1 MSEKP
6 KNRIEDIKRHLYDR
20 EDTTSARRTVGVL
33 HPIVH
38 KVSQV
43 WQSTKDSGSNVV
55 APPLRTPPTSFFKK
69 FFWGALLFF
78 VGAVLFGVY
87 MYFSGGIS
95 VSNDNIDI
103 VVLGNAFTKGGDELP
118 LQVEIINRNNAS
130 LELANLIIQYPRGAN
145 DDPTDVVRLPRD
157 SIGTIKAGQSV
168 TRNIKVKLFGEEKS
182 IRNVKISLEYH
193 PEGSNAIFTKDNEYG
208 VTISSAPLALISD
221 VPDTATADQLFT
233 FDVTAKLNTSLP
245 SESSVIQVAYPNG
258 FVFDSAVPEPF
269 IGNSIWSL
277 SALSETNPVKIT
289 IRGKIVGQPDDEKV
303 FHVYAGTTSIANATK
318 VNVVYNSLLETV
330 KIVKPFLEATILVN
344 GQDQAVSSVSGGE
357 TVNAEI
363 LWTNNLSSKITDAEI
378 YATIS
383 GNAIDRS
390 TINAGDGFY
399 NSGTGKIFWDKNS
412 ISDLESLEPGARGS
426 VRFSFKANSFAGI
439 DKTTKDP
446 NITID
451 VNIRGRQASLGSI
464 FSDITNV
471 AKKVIKIVSDFQI
484 ATNGTYHSGSLPPKA
499 DQQTMYTVTW
509 TLSNSSNSIT
519 QAQAKA
525 SLPVYVKWVGK
536 AQGTTENISY
546 NETTREVIWN
556 IGTVRPNT
564 GFDTNREASFVVSLV
579 PSLSQVGSVPQLVKD
594 VYLSGQDSFTGTTV
608 KSTRGPL
615 TTFLP
620 NDPSFKVGNE
630 RVVN

>member
-1 MSEKP
+1 MPETS

-20 EDTTSARRTVGVL
+20 EDVTIARRTVGVL
-33 HPIVH
+33 HPIAH
-38 KVSQV
+38 KVSNT
-43 WQSTKDSGSNVV
+43 WQAAVGDSSKMT
-55 APPLRTPPTSFFKK
+55 PPLRKPPTSFFKK
-69 FFWGALLFF
+69 FFWGALIFF
-78 VGAVLFGVY
+78 IGAVGFGAY

-103 VVLGNAFTKGGDELP
+103 VVLGNAFTKGGEELP

-145 DDPTDVVRLPRD
+145 NDPTDVVRLPRD

-182 IRNVKISLEYH
+182 IRNIKISLEYH

-208 VTISSAPLALISD
+208 VTISSAPLSLIAD
-221 VPDTATADQLFT
+221 IPDTATTDQLFT
-233 FDVTAKLNTSLP
+233 FEVTTKLNTSLP
-245 SESSVIQVAYPNG
+245 SEGSVVQVAYPNG
-258 FVFDSAVPEPF
+258 FVFDSAIPEPM

-277 SALSETNPVKIT
+277 ASLSQTNPVKIS
-289 IRGKIVGQPDDEKV
+289 IRGKVIGQPDDEQV

-330 KIVKPFLEATILVN
+330 KIVKPFLEAQILVN
-344 GQDQAVSSVSGGE
+344 GKDSSIYSVSGGE
-357 TVNAEI
+357 VVNAEI
-363 LWTNNLSSKITDAEI
+363 FWTNNLSSKITDAEI

-383 GNAIDRS
+383 GNAFDRN
-390 TINAGDGFY
+390 TINPGEGFY
-399 NSGTGKIFWDKNS
+399 NSATNKIFWDKNT
-412 ISDLESLEPGARGS
+412 ISDLASVEPGARGS
-426 VRFSFKANSFAGI
+426 VRFSFKTNSFAGT
-439 DKTTKDP
+439 DNATKDP
-446 NITID
+446 NITLD
-451 VNIRGRQASLGSI
+451 VSIRGRQASLGSI
-464 FSDITNV
+464 FSDISNV
-471 AKKVIKIVSDFQI
+471 SKKVIKIASDFQI
-484 ATNGTYHSGSLPPKA
+484 ATSGAYHSGSLPPKA
-499 DQQTMYTVTW
+499 EQETRYTVNW

-525 SLPVYVKWVGK
+525 ALPVYVKWVGK
-536 AQGTTENISY
+536 SQGTTENISY

-594 VYLSGQDSFTGTTV
+594 VYLSGTDSFAGTVV

-620 NDPSFKVGNE
+620 NDPRFKNGNE